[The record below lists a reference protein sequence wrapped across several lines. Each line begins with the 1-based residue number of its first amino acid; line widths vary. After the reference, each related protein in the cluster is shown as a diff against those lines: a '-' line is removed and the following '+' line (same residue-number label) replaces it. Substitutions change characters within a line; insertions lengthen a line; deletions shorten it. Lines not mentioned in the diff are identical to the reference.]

1 MEKHGLVDDTFI
13 PTQKKLYR
21 ERTIVAA
28 DVVELEK
35 SENCRHVNI

>member
-35 SENCRHVNI
+35 LQACKYLA